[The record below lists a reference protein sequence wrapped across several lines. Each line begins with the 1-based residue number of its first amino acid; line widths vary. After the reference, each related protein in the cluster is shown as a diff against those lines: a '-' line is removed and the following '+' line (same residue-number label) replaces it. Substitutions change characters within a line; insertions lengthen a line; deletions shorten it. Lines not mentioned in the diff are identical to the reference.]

1 MKIFI
6 SVFRG
11 RQKRVTRKKKKNQ
24 KKREQNRTYTLTF
37 MQEPEPLYILILSW
51 QTQDIAESTQKG
63 LFSLERNS

>member
-37 MQEPEPLYILILSW
+37 MQEREPLYILILSW
-51 QTQDIAESTQKG
+51 QTQDIAESTQRG